1 MWGFASF
8 FRKLGNDLGFVQLV
22 MGGCAVLYLLT
33 LAADPRGVTM
43 GGAFSFLSPSSR
55 SLFLFGASGAIPVF
69 SFDRWWTVLS
79 ASWLHGGL
87 LHIVFNL
94 MWVRQLAPATANLF
108 GPGRMVLIYSA
119 AGASGFLLT
128 SFAGAYFTFLPR
140 FLTGASFSIG
150 ASAAI
155 FGLLGALVLYGKE
168 TGSSAVGQEAWK
180 YALILGVFGFIM
192 PGIDNF
198 AHIGGFIGGYGAAKY
213 LNPKVPEKV
222 DHLLAAAVVLG
233 LTLVSILAS
242 VVTGRAFL
250 Q

>member
-1 MWGFASF
+1 
-8 FRKLGNDLGFVQLV
+8 

-33 LAADPRGVTM
+33 LAADPHGVTM

-87 LHIVFNL
+87 LHIAFNL

-140 FLTGASFSIG
+140 ILTGASFSIG

-155 FGLLGALVLYGKE
+155 FGLLGAAWGLEMTSAITDTFTDDKPFFWWQFGIDGARIKLKRLYPVLVPQNKE
-168 TGSSAVGQEAWK
+168 TIK
-180 YALILGVFGFIM
+180 
-192 PGIDNF
+192 
-198 AHIGGFIGGYGAAKY
+198 
-213 LNPKVPEKV
+213 
-222 DHLLAAAVVLG
+222 
-233 LTLVSILAS
+233 T
-242 VVTGRAFL
+242 
-250 Q
+250 